1 MRTVFLSTFTMIE
14 IPNTSIQS
22 KEKKYKQEE
31 NVPGTGYIFFLGAA
45 ILKIEYQ
52 DNDYLPGLKKKKK
65 QQRRLQ
71 GEMKCWLAE
80 AVEKISYWIVTSSE
94 AFWMSSC

>member
-65 QQRRLQ
+65 PETVTRRN
-71 GEMKCWLAE
+71 EMLA
-80 AVEKISYWIVTSSE
+80 SRSSRE
-94 AFWMSSC
+94 DFILDSN

>member
-52 DNDYLPGLKKKKK
+52 DNDYLPGLKKKKTTEK
-65 QQRRLQ
+65 VTRRN
-71 GEMKCWLAE
+71 EMLA
-80 AVEKISYWIVTSSE
+80 SRSSRE
-94 AFWMSSC
+94 DFILDSN

>member
-1 MRTVFLSTFTMIE
+1 MFLSTFTVIE

-22 KEKKYKQEE
+22 KEKEYKQME

-45 ILKIEYQ
+45 ILRIEYQ
-52 DNDYLPGLKKKKK
+52 DNDYLPGLEKKKK
-65 QQRRLQ
+65 RRLQ
-71 GEMKCWLAE
+71 GEMKCWLEE
-80 AVEKISYWIVTSSE
+80 AAEKISYWIVTSSE

>member
-1 MRTVFLSTFTMIE
+1 MIE

-65 QQRRLQ
+65 TEKVTRIN
-71 GEMKCWLAE
+71 EMLA
-80 AVEKISYWIVTSSE
+80 SRSSRE
-94 AFWMSSC
+94 DFILDSN

>member
-31 NVPGTGYIFFLGAA
+31 NVPGTGYIFFLSAA

-52 DNDYLPGLKKKKK
+52 DNDYLLGLKKK
-65 QQRRLQ
+65 QRRLQ

-80 AVEKISYWIVTSSE
+80 AAKKISYWIVTSSE